1 MSFRR
6 PKFINEWMEIRREGG
21 FKLLFQKKGWQV
33 IVFIIIYYLIR
44 DTLLYIVI
52 PYIGY
57 SSIKG
62 CF

>member
-1 MSFRR
+1 MYFRR
-6 PKFINEWMEIRREGG
+6 PKFFDDWMEIRREGG
-21 FKLLFQKKGWQV
+21 LKLLFQKKGWQV
-33 IVFIIIYYLIR
+33 IVFIVFFYLIR